1 MRNNKKGFT
10 LIELLAVIAI
20 LAILVVLAVPA
31 ILRIFNE
38 SKDSALVTQA
48 QSIYKSA
55 EEQIVTDQM
64 KGESMPITYCH
75 SVDSNGS
82 TTNGDSTLELSGT
95 QAVSYKIVVS
105 NVTTSDGKIVTGIT
119 SFVVT
124 DGTKIIGKVAPAQTV
139 LAISDIGLDDIKA
152 IDKDGETTPG
162 DALDDLPTCN

>member
-55 EEQIVTDQM
+55 EEQIITDQM
-64 KGESMPITYCH
+64 RNQSMPITYCH
-75 SVDSNGS
+75 SVDAEGS
-82 TTNGDSTLELSGT
+82 THNGANTLELSGT
-95 QAVSYKIVVS
+95 QAVSYKIVVN
-105 NVTTSDGKIVTGIT
+105 NVTKDGKTQTGIT

-124 DGTKIIGKVAPAQTV
+124 DGSKIISLTAETNSV
-139 LAISDIGLDDIKA
+139 LAISDIDLTDINSV
-152 IDKDGETTPG
+152 DSTHP
-162 DALDDLPTCN
+162 LPTCD